1 MIKNLKPAVFVLA
14 LLPVLASINSQA
26 ATATFAGGCFWCME
40 QAFEKLAGVK
50 SAISGFTGGTLENPT
65 YRGDHRGHYEA
76 IEVDYDPEVITYSS
90 LLDNFWK
97 NVDPFD
103 DRGQFCDKGFSY
115 RAAIFPATA
124 EERQLALASKEAVIK
139 RFADQQVVTQVLDA
153 NRFWPVEEY
162 HQDYYLKNPL
172 RYRYYKGRCGRTK
185 RLEQVWG
192 EQ

>member
-1 MIKNLKPAVFVLA
+1 MIKTFSTIVTLLSLLFLA
-14 LLPVLASINSQA
+14 TPSHAQT

-40 QAFEKLAGVK
+40 QVFEAQDGVK
-50 SAISGFTGGTLENPT
+50 SVVSGFTGGTLQNPT
-65 YRGDHRGHYEA
+65 YRGDHTGHYEA
-76 IEVDYDPEVITYSS
+76 IEVSYNPEQVTYQA
-90 LLDNFWK
+90 LLDLYWK

-103 DRGQFCDKGFSY
+103 DSGQFCDKGFSY
-115 RAAIFPATA
+115 RAAIFPGNEA
-124 EERQLALASKEAVIK
+124 ERAQAVASKEAVQR
-139 RFADQQVVTQVLDA
+139 RFAEQNVVTQILDA

-192 EQ
+192 KK